1 MLDATGAALLG
12 VLRGRLRA
20 RALFPA
26 GAGAAEVADGAE
38 EALPEPAERGLP
50 ALPVAAG
57 SADCAE
63 VSSAA
68 GAGLAS

>member
-1 MLDATGAALLG
+1 ML
-12 VLRGRLRA
+12 
-20 RALFPA
+20 PA